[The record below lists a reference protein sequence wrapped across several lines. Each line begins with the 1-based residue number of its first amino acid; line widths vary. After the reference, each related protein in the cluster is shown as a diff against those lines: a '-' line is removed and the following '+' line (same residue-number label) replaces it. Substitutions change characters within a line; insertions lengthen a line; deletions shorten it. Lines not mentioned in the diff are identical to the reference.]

1 MSVSYSKAERGVNAL
16 PAPRLAVANEDFRL
30 KVLFVDDDQFALRLI
45 ADGLRSRLVV
55 RTAANASDALEQ
67 LETFEAHVVVADLD
81 LGGGPDGVRLLEKV
95 HREYPWIGR
104 VVLTAHSSPLLAVA
118 HGSEI
123 PPDTRYLVKSQIAS
137 LDSIFDAITDSLSG
151 SVPPRY
157 VAAAGSDVV
166 EISSNQAVVL
176 RLVAE
181 GLSNPAIAQE
191 LGFSLRAAERLV
203 QRLFQ
208 TLGIPSDAHVNSR
221 VVAAMMYRNGRVAV
235 R

>member
-55 RTAANASDALEQ
+55 RTASNTADALDE
-67 LETFEAHVVVADLD
+67 LETFEAHAVVTDLD
-81 LGGGPDGVRLLEKV
+81 LGGGPDGGRLLQKV
-95 HREYPWIGR
+95 HDDYPWIGR
-104 VVLTAHSSPLLAVA
+104 VILSAHSSPRLAVA
-118 HGSEI
+118 NGVEI
-123 PPDTRYLVKSQIAS
+123 PPDTVYLVKSQITS
-137 LDSIFDAITDSLSG
+137 LDSIFQAISDSLSG
-151 SVPPRY
+151 SVLAHN
-157 VAAAGSDVV
+157 VATDGSDIV

-181 GLSNPAIAQE
+181 GLSNAAIAQE
-191 LGFSLRAAERLV
+191 LGFSVRAAERLV

-208 TLGIPSDAHVNSR
+208 TLGITSDSNVNSR
-221 VVAAMMYRNGRVAV
+221 VVAATMYRNGLVTV